1 MRMAGAILDF
11 WTTDWVALAE
21 KLRKDA
27 EFPVPE
33 LLERPILK
41 LGTYLFQLPW
51 HLGLQNNSTAAINN
65 LRRIGARR
73 GESTEE
79 YRRIEERLARQ
90 FESRGFTVALNW
102 NPPSDDP
109 ANAGEVDLICARD
122 GGVLVIELKST
133 YISRTQRDAWLHAAM
148 TLRKAGRQVQRKVAA
163 VNRALASNSDLANLL
178 GLDLGASGASTIGWI
193 VDTSIEHDHQCLSGH
208 LKVSLEEVLIALS
221 DDHGLLND
229 PAQILGNTKG
239 LLERGESYDLARQM
253 TLYPGGFNFSRFVEV
268 VESEAVWK
276 ECLAM
281 AIPG

>member
-27 EFPVPE
+27 EFPAPE

-51 HLGLQNNSTAAINN
+51 HLGLQNNSAAAINN

-73 GESTEE
+73 GEYAEE
-79 YRRIEERLARQ
+79 NRRIEERLARQ

-133 YISRTQRDAWLHAAM
+133 YIRRTQRDAWLHAAM

-163 VNRALASNSDLANLL
+163 VDRALASNSDLATSLHL
-178 GLDLGASGASTIGWI
+178 KVEGISPGTIGWI
-193 VDTSIEHDHQCLSGH
+193 VDTSIEHDHQPFSGY
-208 LKVSLEEVLIALS
+208 LKVSLEEVLIALR

-229 PAQILGNTKG
+229 PAQLLGNTKG
-239 LLERGESYDLARQM
+239 LGTRGESCDTTHEV
-253 TLYPGGFNFSRFVEV
+253 TLYPAGFDFKRFVEV
-268 VESEAVWK
+268 VESEAVWN

-281 AIPG
+281 GAPG